1 MVTDGSSMSEN
12 PYVSL
17 IFPAYNEAQRI
28 ASTIGE
34 AKQYF
39 EARGFTHEIIVSADG
54 DDGTREIVAE
64 MAQTDST
71 LKVLGSVERRG
82 KGYGIRQAIP
92 LTSGQIV
99 GFADA
104 DNKTPID
111 EFDKF
116 EPLLRT
122 NDIVIGSRG
131 LSESRIERP
140 QPFYRQVGSRAFGI
154 FMHLVV
160 GLNDII
166 DTQCG
171 FKFFQRQV
179 AVDLFSRQKIDGYMY
194 DVEIL
199 YLARKAGYSLA
210 QVPVRWRDD
219 GDSRL
224 QLVSGNI
231 RNGMD
236 IFRIRFGGVG
246 RQTQPE
252 TEASPTASKQ
262 P

>member
-1 MVTDGSSMSEN
+1 MPEQ

-17 IFPAYNEAQRI
+17 IFPAYNEAKRI
-28 ASTIGE
+28 ADTIGS
-34 AKQYF
+34 AKEYF

-64 MAQTDST
+64 MAKTDPT
-71 LKVLGSVERRG
+71 LKVIGSVERRG

-104 DNKTPID
+104 DDKTPIE
-111 EFDKF
+111 EFDKV

-131 LSESRIERP
+131 LRESRIERP
-140 QPFYRQVGSRAFGI
+140 QPFYRQIGSRGFGI
-154 FMHLVV
+154 FMHLVI

-171 FKFFQRQV
+171 FKFFQRHV

-199 YLARKAGYSLA
+199 YLARKRGYSIA

-231 RNGMD
+231 RNAMD
-236 IFRIRFGGVG
+236 IFRIRFGATSPKA
-246 RQTQPE
+246 QTV
-252 TEASPTASKQ
+252 TSPAASKQ